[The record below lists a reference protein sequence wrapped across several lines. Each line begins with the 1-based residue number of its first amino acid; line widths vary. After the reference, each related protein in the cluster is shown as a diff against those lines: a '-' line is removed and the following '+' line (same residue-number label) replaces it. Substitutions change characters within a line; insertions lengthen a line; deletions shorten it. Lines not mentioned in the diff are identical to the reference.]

1 MEEER
6 PFWGTTRKLLERLN
20 SLDESWFVE
29 IWLIKYYFFRIE
41 IYSYKKE
48 ILKHNQVKA
57 KCNL

>member
-6 PFWGTTRKLLERLN
+6 PFWGTTKKLLERLN

-41 IYSYKKE
+41 VYSHKKE
-48 ILKHNQVKA
+48 IIKHNQVKA
-57 KCNL
+57 KCNI